1 MKLITINYLANER
14 TQYFKPIF
22 NQLIKI
28 KDENKQKINVNMLV
42 SKPHDN
48 NIDIK
53 LLTDNGIE
61 AQIIYLPD
69 SGRHYMCKVENA
81 VKIANK
87 YIISLDEDVFLNN
100 HIWDY
105 MIENC
110 DILDD
115 DKNLLFSPLLS
126 TGIPTVDWFIEQFFN
141 EEERNLIFNKFKNT
155 YIEENHCTPPGC
167 GVLNKCTV
175 DLSNKDWDKEY
186 FYREVHKMETYYKG
200 IHPVRVSDE
209 NQSLLVDM
217 VLEHKDRLLKKMDYE
232 LVFNNDRPYFCNN
245 IYMIKTSTYRK
256 IIEDESLFVDK
267 FDEVPVNEFRKMNNL
282 NMVFIKNSFG
292 VHPSYNWIGME
303 RYTELADK
311 FFRGM
316 ENE

>member
-1 MKLITINYLANER
+1 MKMITINYLANAR

-28 KDENKQKINVNMLV
+28 KNENKKKINVNMLV
-42 SKPHDN
+42 SKPNDK

-61 AQIIYLPD
+61 AQIIYLPE

-81 VKIANK
+81 MKIANK
-87 YIISLDEDVFLNN
+87 YTISLDEDVFLNN
-100 HIWDY
+100 HIWDF

-115 DKNLLFSPLLS
+115 DRNLLFSPLLS
-126 TGIPTVDWFIEQFFN
+126 TGVPTIDWFIEQFF
-141 EEERNLIFNKFKNT
+141 EEEDKNLLFEKFKNT
-155 YIEENHCTPPGC
+155 YFMESSCTPPGC

-175 DLSNKDWDKEY
+175 DSDKWDYEN
-186 FYREVHKMETYYKG
+186 FYEEVKRMQTHYKG

-209 NQSLLVDM
+209 LQSFLVDL
-217 VLEHKDRLLKKMDYE
+217 VLKYKDKLFRKMDYE
-232 LVFNNDRPYFCNN
+232 LFYNNERPYFCNN
-245 IYMIKTSTYRK
+245 VYMIKTETYKR
-256 IIEDESLFVDK
+256 IVEDSSLFVDK
-267 FDEVPVNEFRKMNNL
+267 FDEVPINKFRERHNL

-292 VHPSYNWIGME
+292 VHPTYNWIGMD

-311 FFRGM
+311 FFT
-316 ENE
+316 EIDK

>member
-1 MKLITINYLANER
+1 MKTITINYLANER
-14 TQYFKPIF
+14 TQYFKPMF

-28 KDENKQKINVNMLV
+28 KDENKKKINVNMLV
-42 SKPHDN
+42 SKPHDE

-61 AQIIYLPD
+61 AEIIYLPE

-81 VKIANK
+81 VKIAGD

-126 TGIPTVDWFIEQFFN
+126 TGIPTVDWFIEQFFD
-141 EEERNLIFNKFKNT
+141 EEERNLLFEKFKNT
-155 YIEENHCTPPGC
+155 YIMESNCTPPGC
-167 GVLNKCTV
+167 GVLNKCTI
-175 DLSNKDWDKEY
+175 DSDKEWDSEY
-186 FYREVHKMETYYKG
+186 FYEETKKLATHYKG
-200 IHPVRVSDE
+200 VHPVRVSE
-209 NQSLLVDM
+209 ELQSLLVDL
-217 VLEHKDRLLKKMDYE
+217 VLKHKNKLFEKMDYE
-232 LVFNNDRPYFCNN
+232 LFFNNDRPYFCNN
-245 IYMIKTSTYRK
+245 VYMIKTSTYRK
-256 IIEDESLFVDK
+256 IIDDASLFVDK
-267 FDEVPVNEFRKMNNL
+267 FDEVPVNTFRKIHDL

-292 VHPSYNWIGME
+292 VHPSYNWIGMD

-311 FFRGM
+311 FFKGI
-316 ENE
+316 ENG

>member
-1 MKLITINYLANER
+1 MKTITINYLANER
-14 TQYFKPIF
+14 TQYFKPMF

-28 KDENKQKINVNMLV
+28 KDENKKKINVNMLV
-42 SKPHDN
+42 SKPHDE

-61 AQIIYLPD
+61 AEIIYLPE

-81 VKIANK
+81 VKIAGD

-115 DKNLLFSPLLS
+115 DKNLL
-126 TGIPTVDWFIEQFFN
+126 T
-141 EEERNLIFNKFKNT
+141 
-155 YIEENHCTPPGC
+155 H
-167 GVLNKCTV
+167 
-175 DLSNKDWDKEY
+175 
-186 FYREVHKMETYYKG
+186 YKG
-200 IHPVRVSDE
+200 VHPVRVSE
-209 NQSLLVDM
+209 ELQSLLVDL
-217 VLEHKDRLLKKMDYE
+217 VLKHKNKLFEKMDYE
-232 LVFNNDRPYFCNN
+232 LFFNNDRPYFCNN
-245 IYMIKTSTYRK
+245 VYMIKTSTYRK
-256 IIEDESLFVDK
+256 IIDDASLFVDK
-267 FDEVPVNEFRKMNNL
+267 FDEVPVNTFRKIHDL

-292 VHPSYNWIGME
+292 VHPSYNWIGMD

-311 FFRGM
+311 FFKGI
-316 ENE
+316 ENG